1 MFIVIFF
8 LGGWEVPSFALT
20 TNYLLK

>member
-8 LGGWEVPSFALT
+8 LGGWEVPSFAVV